1 MKVLIIF
8 SSPTHNEYTRWWS
21 NSECKNESENN
32 HLVFSG
38 EDWRI
43 YVFNGENYKNGDWP
57 FDNIQNEILGVLN
70 SDSDSI
76 ESLGVL
82 LHDTDTKQIGRL
94 RSILKICSGDGAL
107 EAVCMG
113 YSSVGTKVGDL
124 LRKFAESCNGDII
137 SKLFEEL
144 DKEKVHEKVNEA
156 IRLRYEILSPFVA
169 IDFLKQSGNFKDSN
183 DEVGDAINKINSD
196 GLITALCRII
206 TCGEQ
211 VEGQDDLED
220 KMLDLLNLSNGPVA
234 KSGKKEYHE
243 NLKGIAA
250 ELEKQIEKL
259 EATR

>member
-1 MKVLIIF
+1 MKVIIIF
-8 SSPTHNEYTRWWS
+8 SSPTLDEYTGWWKS
-21 NSECKNESENN
+21 SECEKVSNDI

-43 YVFNGENYKNGDWP
+43 YVFNGNNYKNGDWH
-57 FDNIQNEILGVLN
+57 FTEIKKEILGVLN
-70 SDSDSI
+70 SDSVSI

-94 RSILKICSGDGAL
+94 RSILKDCSSDGAL

-113 YSSVGTKVGDL
+113 YSSVGNKIGDL
-124 LRKFAESCNGDII
+124 LREFAESCNCAII

-183 DEVGDAINKINSD
+183 DEVGDAISKINSD
-196 GLITALCRII
+196 GLITALCRTI